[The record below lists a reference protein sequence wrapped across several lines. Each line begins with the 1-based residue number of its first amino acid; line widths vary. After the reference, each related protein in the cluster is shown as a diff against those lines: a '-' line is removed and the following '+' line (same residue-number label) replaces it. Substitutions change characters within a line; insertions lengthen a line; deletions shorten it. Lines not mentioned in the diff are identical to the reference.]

1 MPKSILLVEDEDSIA
16 LALEFMLAE
25 EGYQVRRVASG
36 TDALQA
42 VDQDIPDL
50 VLLDISLPGC
60 SGFEVCQAIRL
71 NERLNAVRILMMT
84 AKASGMIRRKGLA
97 LGADD
102 FVAKPF
108 VIQDLKARVRALLE
122 EAVN

>member
-16 LALEFMLAE
+16 LALEFMMTE
-25 EGYQVRRVASG
+25 EGYSVGRVASG
-36 TDALQA
+36 TDALERLEKET
-42 VDQDIPDL
+42 PDL

-71 NERLNAVRILMMT
+71 NERLKNVRILMMT
-84 AKASGMIRRKGLA
+84 AKASGMLRRKGLA

-108 VIQDLKARVRALLE
+108 VIQDLKARVRSLLE
-122 EAVN
+122 EAVS